1 MLAHYMNDKEYT
13 NEVINGDIHTAN
25 KVAAGLETRDAAKT
39 FIYAFIYGAGSKK
52 IGSIIGG
59 SERDGERVKEK
70 FLRATPSL
78 RNLREKV
85 DAVAKSNRRWLKGL
99 DGRKIII
106 RHPHAALNSL
116 LQGAGAIVM
125 KVALTLLEQ
134 YVINKRIKAYPVVNV
149 HDEFQYEVEEGK
161 AEEFGRLAVQSII
174 DAGKKLK
181 LRCDLN
187 GEYRIGNN
195 WAETH

>member
-1 MLAHYMNDKEYT
+1 M
-13 NEVINGDIHTAN
+13 
-25 KVAAGLETRDAAKT
+25 ETRDAAKT

-161 AEEFGRLAVQSII
+161 AEEFGLSLIHI
-174 DAGKKLK
+174 
-181 LRCDLN
+181 
-187 GEYRIGNN
+187 
-195 WAETH
+195 